1 MKIYD
6 LIKSNDALNNI
17 NNVSSNI
24 DDFNNE
30 VKHNSAIIF
39 VLADWCG
46 HCQDFKPKINDY
58 VQHMSNTNNNGIIAL
73 FDDNTMKEANN
84 MPSINGFPSVF
95 SMRNGMKHQDYNGE
109 RSKEGLINFSNNIFK
124 PSNSLQVRKKVS
136 CGRIPTPTPITTSN
150 SIATP
155 ATRRIMKKPRI
166 RRKLSTRRKP
176 TMRRKLSIRRK
187 PSTRKRPT
195 MRRKPTI
202 RRLST
207 RRPKSRT
214 PSKKSRTPSK
224 KTKSLSTTRRIL

>member
-17 NNVSSNI
+17 NNISSNI
-24 DDFNNE
+24 EDFNNE

-58 VQHMSNTNNNGIIAL
+58 VQHMSNSNNNGIIAL

-166 RRKLSTRRKP
+166 RRKP
-176 TMRRKLSIRRK
+176 TMRRK

-214 PSKKSRTPSK
+214 RRPKSRTPSKKSRTPSK

>member
-6 LIKSNDALNNI
+6 LIKSNDALSNI

-24 DDFNNE
+24 DAFNNE

-166 RRKLSTRRKP
+166 RRK
-176 TMRRKLSIRRK
+176 
-187 PSTRKRPT
+187 PT

>member
-58 VQHMSNTNNNGIIAL
+58 VQHMSNSNNNGIIAL

-95 SMRNGMKHQDYNGE
+95 SMRNGTKHQDYNGE

-136 CGRIPTPTPITTSN
+136 CGRIPTPTPITSSS

-166 RRKLSTRRKP
+166 RRKS
-176 TMRRKLSIRRK
+176 
-187 PSTRKRPT
+187 T
-195 MRRKPTI
+195 MRRKPRT
-202 RRLST
+202 RTLST

-214 PSKKSRTPSK
+214 PSKKSRKRRPKSRTPSK
-224 KTKSLSTTRRIL
+224 KTKSLSTTRRKL

>member
-58 VQHMSNTNNNGIIAL
+58 VQHMSNSNNNGIIAL

-109 RSKEGLINFSNNIFK
+109 RTKEGLINFSNNIFK

-166 RRKLSTRRKP
+166 RRKP
-176 TMRRKLSIRRK
+176 TMRRK
-187 PSTRKRPT
+187 PSTRT
-195 MRRKPTI
+195 LST

-207 RRPKSRT
+207 RIPKSLIL
-214 PSKKSRTPSK
+214 SKKSPIKKSPSK
-224 KTKSLSTTRRIL
+224 KTKSLSTTRRTL

>member
-46 HCQDFKPKINDY
+46 HCQDFKPKITDY

-166 RRKLSTRRKP
+166 RRK
-176 TMRRKLSIRRK
+176 
-187 PSTRKRPT
+187 PT
-195 MRRKPTI
+195 MRRKPRT
-202 RRLST
+202 RTLST
-207 RRPKSRT
+207 RRP
-214 PSKKSRTPSK
+214 KSRTPSK
-224 KTKSLSTTRRIL
+224 KTKSLSTTRRKL

>member
-17 NNVSSNI
+17 NNISSNI

-30 VKHNSAIIF
+30 VKHKSAIIF

-46 HCQDFKPKINDY
+46 HCQDFKPKITDY

-124 PSNSLQVRKKVS
+124 PGNSLQVRKKVG

-166 RRKLSTRRKP
+166 RRKP
-176 TMRRKLSIRRK
+176 TMRRK
-187 PSTRKRPT
+187 PSTRKRAN

-202 RRLST
+202 RRLIT
-207 RRPKSRT
+207 RRPKSPSKNSLT

>member
-17 NNVSSNI
+17 NNISSNI
-24 DDFNNE
+24 EDFNNE

-109 RSKEGLINFSNNIFK
+109 RSKEGLINFSNNILSYCSIIFNLCLY
-124 PSNSLQVRKKVS
+124 SSIFILSLTLFPYS
-136 CGRIPTPTPITTSN
+136 AWFSPYITSSTPKRFA
-150 SIATP
+150 IAGP
-155 ATRRIMKKPRI
+155 MILCPRI
-166 RRKLSTRRKP
+166 NGWNGC
-176 TMRRKLSIRRK
+176 
-187 PSTRKRPT
+187 
-195 MRRKPTI
+195 
-202 RRLST
+202 
-207 RRPKSRT
+207 SRFLNAY
-214 PSKKSRTPSK
+214 PVRSRCNFP
-224 KTKSLSTTRRIL
+224 LGV